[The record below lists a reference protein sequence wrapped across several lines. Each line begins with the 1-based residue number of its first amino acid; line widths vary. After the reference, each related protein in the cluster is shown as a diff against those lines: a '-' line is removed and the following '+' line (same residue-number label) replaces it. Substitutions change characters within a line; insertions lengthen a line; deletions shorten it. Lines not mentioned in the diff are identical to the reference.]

1 MKRCQNCEFLSIFLK
16 EGSNKYI
23 KLLYKME
30 TVREI
35 RKRRIRREVF
45 CKKGVLENL
54 TKFTGKTFV
63 GVSFL
68 IKLQASDLNL
78 YFKKRVQCRCFP
90 LNLVKFFKNSFF
102 KSRSAGCFRT
112 KDLFLPIF
120 SKEKSFKQIFFQL
133 TGLTRII

>member
-45 CKKGVLENL
+45 CKKGVLENF

-68 IKLQASDLNL
+68 IKLQASGLNL
-78 YFKKRVQCRCFP
+78 
-90 LNLVKFFKNSFF
+90 
-102 KSRSAGCFRT
+102 
-112 KDLFLPIF
+112 D
-120 SKEKSFKQIFFQL
+120 
-133 TGLTRII
+133 